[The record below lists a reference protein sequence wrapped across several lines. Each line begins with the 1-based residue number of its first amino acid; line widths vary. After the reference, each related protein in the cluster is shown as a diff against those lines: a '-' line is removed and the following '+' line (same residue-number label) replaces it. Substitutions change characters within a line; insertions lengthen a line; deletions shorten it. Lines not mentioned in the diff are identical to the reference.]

1 MHVDPLRV
9 SDEVDDV
16 RESEG
21 RILQGALAPLAAAVA
36 REIIDENEG
45 NVDSRSGG
53 LAGGL
58 FDGLTVGALQP
69 LRRVGDGVADRDRR
83 RCKRRQAKRE
93 QHRCE
98 NSDELK
104 RRNRDTGSSCEVANR

>member
-1 MHVDPLRV
+1 MGALGARAVDPLRV
-9 SDEVDDV
+9 GEDEDYIGVP
-16 RESEG
+16 EG
-21 RILQGALAPLAAAVA
+21 RILECLRAPLTDAVA
-36 REIIDENEG
+36 REILDENEG

-69 LRRVGDGVADRDRR
+69 FRRIGDGAADRDRR
-83 RCKRRQAKRE
+83 RCERRQAKRE

-98 NSDELK
+98 NSDEAEAAE
-104 RRNRDTGSSCEVANR
+104 S